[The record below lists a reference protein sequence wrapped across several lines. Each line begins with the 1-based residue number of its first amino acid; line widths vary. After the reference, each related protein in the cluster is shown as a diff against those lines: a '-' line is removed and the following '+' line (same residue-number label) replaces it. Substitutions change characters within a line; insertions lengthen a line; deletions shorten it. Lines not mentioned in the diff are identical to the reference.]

1 MRDAPGDV
9 ADLGGRTAE
18 HLGDFAQRAGEAQA
32 VVVGHHRRAR
42 PRMLAEDPREDPVAL
57 VPREVEVDVGR
68 VAARRIEEALEEQP
82 RAERLDVGDA
92 EAVGDDRV
100 GDGAAAAVRRA
111 VEDDVAH
118 HQEIVG
124 EALHPDDARARAR
137 VDRG

>member
-1 MRDAPGDV
+1 MVGD
-9 ADLGGRTAE
+9 
-18 HLGDFAQRAGEAQA
+18 
-32 VVVGHHRRAR
+32 HRRAR

-57 VPREVEVDVGR
+57 VPGEVEVDVGR
-68 VAARRIEEALEEQP
+68 VAARRIEKALEQQP

-100 GDGAAAAVRRA
+100 RDRAAAAMGRA

-124 EALHPDDARARAR
+124 EALHPDDRELVLESIACHRRDGAVATQGAL
-137 VDRG
+137 VGQ